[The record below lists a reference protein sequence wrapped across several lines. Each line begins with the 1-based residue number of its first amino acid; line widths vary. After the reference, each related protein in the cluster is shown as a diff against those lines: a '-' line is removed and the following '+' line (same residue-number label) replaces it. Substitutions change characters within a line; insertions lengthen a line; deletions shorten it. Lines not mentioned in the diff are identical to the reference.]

1 MNAGTGHTRFGDF
14 LIEQREN
21 ELFADEITELT
32 LLYQKIFNGVYPN
45 NPKDYEKCHETVL
58 CWLQEKPQLFLVK
71 YANKL
76 IGFMMLA
83 ENMVD
88 QLYIDIPFRGKKLGK
103 QLIQIAK
110 DMYPEKLALFTLKE
124 NKNAIA
130 FYERQ
135 GFKIIR
141 YGIAPD
147 EGIPDVYMEWSAE

>member
-1 MNAGTGHTRFGDF
+1 
-14 LIEQREN
+14 
-21 ELFADEITELT
+21 
-32 LLYQKIFNGVYPN
+32 
-45 NPKDYEKCHETVL
+45 
-58 CWLQEKPQLFLVK
+58 
-71 YANKL
+71 
-76 IGFMMLA
+76 MLA